1 LTCNHDPLKA
11 LCDPNRGKPGSQPQ
25 RTPSQDRCHS
35 TCANISRTDTQIER
49 IQAEDAAEV
58 RAITEAMIRLLVGVP
73 LRSDG
78 QLTIKSLAEEA
89 GLRRN
94 KLTHKHT
101 GLKDLFYALV
111 RSQHHRPKIADRL
124 QADNERLRQ
133 KLADL
138 RTEHTRLKDQ
148 LAQFAR
154 VIHVLKVENQQLR
167 EVAGQDSNV
176 RVLHRPCRA

>member
-1 LTCNHDPLKA
+1 VTEEPHDDRKPAADIATAIGEA
-11 LCDPNRGKPGSQPQ
+11 LVQATETTG
-25 RTPSQDRCHS
+25 T
-35 TCANISRTDTQIER
+35 SR
-49 IQAEDAAEV
+49 AEDAAEI
-58 RAITEAMIRLLVGVP
+58 RALIDAMVRLLVGVP

-111 RSQHHRPKIADRL
+111 RSQDHRPKIADGL
-124 QADNERLRQ
+124 HADNDRLGK

-138 RTEHTRLKDQ
+138 RAEHTRLKEQ
-148 LAQFAR
+148 VATYAR
-154 VIHVLKVENQQLR
+154 VIHVLEVENAQLR
-167 EVAGQDSNV
+167 EQSQATDIV
-176 RVLHRPCRA
+176 RPLQRQTH